1 MRRVLLCLLLL
12 TACSDAAPREVLSQG
27 VRLDVRTV
35 GDGDDVLV
43 LVHGG
48 PGLSKEAMA
57 PYEQLASDDLR
68 VVSYDQRGAG
78 RSGAPGDGEYGL
90 DAQVADL
97 EAVRAATGAD
107 RIAVLGQSWGGL
119 VAMAYA
125 AAHPDR
131 VMALVLIGSAP
142 ADLGEFQRGQAA
154 FAQRL
159 RALQTAGQVPDPLPA
174 AQDGSCA
181 ALDAVLPVYAVDA
194 ARLPAEPAGVT
205 CTPSTTTA
213 TYEDALDAPRL
224 AQVVR
229 DLRSFDAPAV
239 VLAGQQDVFGW
250 LDAVVADVPGAQR
263 VSVPGAGHL
272 VVLEQPQ
279 AVLSAARRVLEE
291 ALVTDGAP
299 TALQARGVR
308 PAGAGLAA
316 WAGSRRPPEP
326 ARAGS

>member
-1 MRRVLLCLLLL
+1 MRRVLFCLLLL
-12 TACSDAAPREVLSQG
+12 TACADEAPREVVSQG

-48 PGLSKEAMA
+48 PGLSKEAMS
-57 PYEQLASDDLR
+57 PYEQLAAGDLR

-78 RSGAPGDGEYGL
+78 RSGTPGDGEYGL

-131 VMALVLIGSAP
+131 VEALVLIGSAP
-142 ADLGEFQRGQAA
+142 ADLGEFQRGQEA

-159 RALQTAGQVPDPLPA
+159 RSLQTAGQVPDPLPPV
-174 AQDGSCA
+174 QDGSCA

-229 DLRSFDAPAV
+229 DLRLFDAPAL
-239 VLAGQQDVFGW
+239 VLAGEQDVFGW
-250 LDAVVADVPGAQR
+250 LDAVARQVPGSTR
-263 VSVPGAGHL
+263 VAVPGAGHL
-272 VVLEQPQ
+272 VVLEQPE
-279 AVLSAARRVLEE
+279 AVLAAVRRVL
-291 ALVTDGAP
+291 
-299 TALQARGVR
+299 
-308 PAGAGLAA
+308 
-316 WAGSRRPPEP
+316 
-326 ARAGS
+326 